1 LLLGLNPIGG
11 ANILFFAGR
20 GAYRS
25 AAAAPFRSV
34 NSLISGIP
42 RALKGAVRAPRMT
55 SSRSAEGGL
64 KIRSMGIPGYGE
76 KVCNIYAPGTFGA
89 LSGSAEEAANATEAA
104 AFSVRKMLD
113 INPALESLL
122 PFASQMAANYQ
133 QYEVKKMI
141 FKFKPS
147 TTLQDHN
154 GLLGEIGIA
163 HTFDPKAPEF
173 RDMDEVKAFHSANVG
188 RPHSKIAHGVE
199 CAPAHMPVK
208 ALKFTR
214 TSGVD
219 GDLLDYDH
227 GKLHVVTQ
235 NIPEVLAGHQLGELY
250 VEYEITLKRQRIHT
264 ARGKAISRF
273 ESVAKDPTVAKP
285 FGDMA
290 TSANYPLFAQ
300 LNSIDINT
308 ESTSSEFDT
317 STNGEVTITVPPH
330 LSGKFELVV
339 EHRGTN
345 LTTTTRSI
353 VLGGNITQPA
363 DYFSGTAAV
372 STVDSSGDDQTT
384 QMSKYALE
392 IRPSTRNTP
401 NTITVKRTFDA
412 GSTLESSS
420 LILQEHNPFT
430 YDDKVRKLVNPLG
443 VPTAFS

>member
-1 LLLGLNPIGG
+1 
-11 ANILFFAGR
+11 
-20 GAYRS
+20 
-25 AAAAPFRSV
+25 V
-34 NSLISGIP
+34 NSST
-42 RALKGAVRAPRMT
+42 A
-55 SSRSAEGGL
+55 AEGGL
-64 KIRSMGIPGYGE
+64 KIRSMGIAGYGE
-76 KVCNIYAPGTFGA
+76 KVCNIFAPGTFGA
-89 LSGSAEEAANATEAA
+89 TDGSAEAEANPVEAAG
-104 AFSVRKMLD
+104 FSVRKVLD

-133 QYEVKKMI
+133 QYEIKKMI

-154 GLLGEIGIA
+154 GLLGEIGLA
-163 HTFDPKAPEF
+163 HTFDPKAPQF

-188 RPHSKIAHGVE
+188 RPHSNIAHGIE
-199 CAPAHMPVK
+199 CHPKEMPVK
-208 ALKFTR
+208 AIKFTR
-214 TSGVD
+214 SSGVD
-219 GDLLDYDH
+219 GDILDYDH

-250 VEYEITLKRQRIHT
+250 VEYEIMLKRQRIHT

-273 ESVAKDPTVAKP
+273 ESVAKDPTVSKP

-290 TSANYPLFAQ
+290 TSAYYPLFAQ
-300 LNSIDINT
+300 LNSIDIDT
-308 ESTSSEFDT
+308 HSTSTEFDT
-317 STNGEVTITVPPH
+317 STDGQVTITVPPH
-330 LSGKFELVV
+330 LAGKFELVV

-345 LTTTTRSI
+345 LTTTQRTI
-353 VLGGNITQPA
+353 TLGGNITQPS

-372 STVDSSGDDQTT
+372 NTVDSSGDDQST

-401 NTITVKRTFDA
+401 NTITVKRTFDS